1 MSRTEF
7 AQKARNL
14 DENTPLQT
22 KLGFLVAI
30 AVAAYAVGGWV
41 NSINGQAARSEVAIA
56 SVGAKVDVLSDK
68 VDKLAADL
76 RTAGFSQIAAVTT
89 VR

>member
-7 AQKARNL
+7 AQRARNI

-30 AVAAYAVGGWV
+30 VVAAYAVGGWV
-41 NSINGQAARSEVAIA
+41 NSVNDKGSRSEAAIA
-56 SVGAKVDVLSDK
+56 SVGAKVDALSDK

-76 RTAGFSQIAAVTT
+76 RTAGFSQIAAVGT